1 MPGTSPRTRLIF
13 QNSNLFVSPPGISG
27 NGATGTFSPN
37 TPGYGSG
44 QIGGITGGL
53 ANGGSPFIQELS
65 RVQSID
71 LSVGLDRLDINQF
84 GQLNRIDSQVLT
96 PPTIGLNF
104 SYYLTDGANENKLG
118 FAAKGGASFVSGF
131 ITNVSNDK
139 NYFISYSP
147 QGIDDDG
154 FGLSEPSVN
163 QRDVIGIGNG
173 YITNY
178 SINAAVAQP
187 VTATVAVEGL
197 NVAFYTGCSGKTSP
211 AVFPS
216 NSVRV
221 TGWRFALP
229 TGTPQTEVGSLSI
242 LKPGDI
248 SLSIPQSAG
257 FGSAITGPYGANI
270 QSFTL
275 TVPITRQRI
284 QKLGSPFGI
293 SNEIQFPVNCTLS
306 IQALQTDLQE
316 NGLDTLLCSDA
327 PKNISIQIRKPDC
340 AATGAAA
347 LNLTFNSAFMT
358 NYAISQTIGGDAT
371 LTIDLTSQ
379 LAGAFSTDG
388 FTFSGYNGSF

>member
-13 QNSNLFVSPPGISG
+13 QNSNLFVSPPGTSG
-27 NGATGTFSPN
+27 NGATGAFTPN
-37 TPGYGSG
+37 QIYGNTLLSG
-44 QIGGITGGL
+44 LT
-53 ANGGSPFIQELS
+53 NGGSPFIQELS

-84 GQLNRIDSQVLT
+84 GLLNRIDSQVLT

-104 SYYLTDGANENKLG
+104 SYYLTDGSNENKLG

-147 QGIDDDG
+147 QGVDDDG
-154 FGLSEPSVN
+154 FGGNTTASN

-173 YITNY
+173 FITNY

-187 VTATVAVEGL
+187 VTASVSVEGL

-211 AVFPS
+211 AVFPT

-229 TGTPQTEVGSLSI
+229 SGTPQTETNTISV

-248 SLSIPQSAG
+248 TLSIPQGIG
-257 FGSAITGPYGANI
+257 FGSVVSGDYAANI

-275 TVPITRQRI
+275 TVPIGRQRI

-293 SNEIQFPVNCTLS
+293 SNEIQFPVNCTLN

-316 NGLDTLLCSDA
+316 NGLDALLCNDT
-327 PKNISIQIRKPDC
+327 PKNIAIRMRRPACDG
-340 AATGAAA
+340 TGAPAIDLA
-347 LNLTFNSAFMT
+347 FNSAFLT

-388 FTFSGYNGSF
+388 VTFSGYF